1 MHEFRAS
8 GRGGLCRLISECA
21 HSGQEAV
28 TGVWTSVLGAMLSAE
43 LGARV
48 RDSSAATIA
57 GQYRSPA
64 WGESGI
70 HTSA

>member
-8 GRGGLCRLISECA
+8 GCGGLCRLISECA

-48 RDSSAATIA
+48 RDSSAGASLAFTPAREASEHLWIA
-57 GQYRSPA
+57 A
-64 WGESGI
+64 
-70 HTSA
+70 